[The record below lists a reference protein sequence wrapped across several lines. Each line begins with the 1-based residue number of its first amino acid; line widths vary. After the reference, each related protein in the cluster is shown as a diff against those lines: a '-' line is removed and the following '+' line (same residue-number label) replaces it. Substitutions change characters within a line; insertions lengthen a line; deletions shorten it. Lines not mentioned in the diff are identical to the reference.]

1 VPPGSRFGSKTRH
14 AGWVGLSVRAI
25 SLRSTLN
32 RTGLLLAVPALLGV
46 GCATIQRLE
55 ATETEGM
62 LAAADFH
69 MVAADTPERQ
79 EDLRSRP
86 PHRIV
91 RLAKDGN
98 VEYTYADPDKCHCLY
113 VGGEKEYSEY
123 ERLRVDKEI
132 ARRAGVSSPSG
143 GARGGAP

>member
-1 VPPGSRFGSKTRH
+1 MR
-14 AGWVGLSVRAI
+14 
-25 SLRSTLN
+25 RSTLN
-32 RTGLLLAVPALLGV
+32 RTGLLLAVPALIGA

-55 ATETEGM
+55 ATETGRM
-62 LAAADFH
+62 LTAAGFH
-69 MVAADTPERQ
+69 MVPADTPERQ

-91 RLAKDGN
+91 SRTKDSN
-98 VEYTYADPDKCHCLY
+98 VEYTYADPDDCHCVY

-123 ERLRVDKEI
+123 ERLGVEKEI
-132 ARRAGVSSPSG
+132 ARRAGGGSPSG

>member
-1 VPPGSRFGSKTRH
+1 MRK
-14 AGWVGLSVRAI
+14 
-25 SLRSTLN
+25 STLN
-32 RTGLLLAVPALLGV
+32 RTGLLLAVSALLGA

-55 ATETEGM
+55 ATETGRT
-62 LAAADFH
+62 LAAAGFH

-91 RLAKDGN
+91 SRTKDSN
-98 VEYTYADPDKCHCLY
+98 VEYTYADPDNCHCVY

-123 ERLRVDKEI
+123 ERLRANKEI
-132 ARRAGVSSPSG
+132 AQRAGGSSPSG

>member
-1 VPPGSRFGSKTRH
+1 MR
-14 AGWVGLSVRAI
+14 
-25 SLRSTLN
+25 RSTLN
-32 RTGLLLAVPALLGV
+32 RTGLLLAVSALLGA

-55 ATETEGM
+55 ATETGRM
-62 LAAADFH
+62 LAAAGFH
-69 MVAADTPERQ
+69 MVPADAPQRQ

-91 RLAKDGN
+91 SRAKDGN
-98 VEYTYADPDKCHCLY
+98 VEYTYADPDDCHCVY

-123 ERLRVDKEI
+123 ERLRVEKEI
-132 ARRAGVSSPSG
+132 AQRAGGSSPSG